1 MTWNQIRWLA
11 IITMTI
17 DHVAL
22 ALPLPSITILG
33 LPLYHVMRMLGRAA
47 FPIFA
52 FGISQGCSLSHN
64 LKKYLSRLLLFAL
77 ISEVPFQLA
86 LKNGRMST
94 HLTANNVFFT
104 LFAGE
109 ICCVIVKHFRAKN
122 AGWIASVPIAAIIL
136 LCEINHTDY
145 GGIGVLFILIPY
157 IFSDSKK
164 SQIVSL
170 SVVVAFFYIFV
181 SHFSGFQYPQ
191 FSWMYSAGNLRLVVQ
206 DLIGASLGI
215 VLLIAYNGQKG
226 LSKTKWLFYG
236 YYPLHL
242 LLIYAISANL

>member
-1 MTWNQIRWLA
+1 
-11 IITMTI
+11 
-17 DHVAL
+17 
-22 ALPLPSITILG
+22 
-33 LPLYHVMRMLGRAA
+33 ML
-47 FPIFA
+47 
-52 FGISQGCSLSHN
+52 
-64 LKKYLSRLLLFAL
+64 
-77 ISEVPFQLA
+77 
-86 LKNGRMST
+86 
-94 HLTANNVFFT
+94 
-104 LFAGE
+104 
-109 ICCVIVKHFRAKN
+109 FR
-122 AGWIASVPIAAIIL
+122 S
-136 LCEINHTDY
+136 
-145 GGIGVLFILIPY
+145 
-157 IFSDSKK
+157 FSDSKK